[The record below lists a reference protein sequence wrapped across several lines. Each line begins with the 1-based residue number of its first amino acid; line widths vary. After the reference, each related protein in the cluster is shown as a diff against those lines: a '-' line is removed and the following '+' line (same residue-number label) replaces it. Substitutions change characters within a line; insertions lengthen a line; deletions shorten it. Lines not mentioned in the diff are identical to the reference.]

1 MFTLLVI
8 YFNPPRQNK
17 PKQIAGTAF
26 HPKKRIPP
34 HITQGILSANLL
46 SIPPV
51 LSRYHSRPRGLFQIP
66 TGLSK
71 FPQAFQTDAG
81 LSKPSQAIPDPRRFF
96 RFPQTFPGPRRPFP
110 ASHRLFHPR
119 RLPQYCLNPLILSS
133 ALSSTS
139 ILLLSCSTTTHESP
153 SALYPRPTTHT
164 DGAFRC

>member
-34 HITQGILSANLL
+34 HITRGILSANLL
-46 SIPPV
+46 SILPV

-96 RFPQTFPGPRRPFP
+96 RFPQTFPGPRWPFP
-110 ASHRLFHPR
+110 ASHRLSQSPQDSSI
-119 RLPQYCLNPLILSS
+119 LPQPPDTEFS
-133 ALSSTS
+133 ALKHINLTV
-139 ILLLSCSTTTHESP
+139 ILLYNDP
-153 SALYPRPTTHT
+153 
-164 DGAFRC
+164 